1 MDELLDEITAM
12 KKGGLLSEEESIM
25 AVRLLVREIT
35 AKSIFTNTELV
46 KIYIDVKA
54 RINHAP
60 EENTEYETKLVKGIT
75 DKIEKVLS

>member
-12 KKGGLLSEEESIM
+12 KRGGLLSEAEAM
-25 AVRLLVREIT
+25 TAVRLLVREIT

-60 EENTEYETKLVKGIT
+60 EENTEEEVKLVKAIT

>member
-1 MDELLDEITAM
+1 MDELLDEISAM
-12 KKGGLLSEEESIM
+12 KKGGLLSAEEAVM

-60 EENTEYETKLVKGIT
+60 EENTEEEVKLVKAIT